1 MFVHILYVHMY
12 NVCTCTCMYLCR
24 STNLSKAEEC
34 RQSIYSLINSY
45 ILKPNEGINQIVLI
59 ALYLTIFLTTEWQM
73 LLDLIKETVKVC
85 PETFVSGVQHSS
97 SPQLSKHSKSKWYAL
112 NKEQSAQRGPVFHY
126 IPYILLIAQEVHV
139 LLGCHDYIPACTG
152 MQVLNICVLDIPCL
166 RPHPIRHLHVH
177 VFYYCAFIR
186 GAINIRV

>member
-12 NVCTCTCMYLCR
+12 NACTCTCMYLCR
-24 STNLSKAEEC
+24 SANLSKAEEC

-112 NKEQSAQRGPVFHY
+112 NKGTVCTKGSRFPLYSIHSLNRTGSPCFTWLPWLYSGMPWHASAQHMRVRYTMFATTSY
-126 IPYILLIAQEVHV
+126 SASTCTCILL
-139 LLGCHDYIPACTG
+139 LRFYTG
-152 MQVLNICVLDIPCL
+152 
-166 RPHPIRHLHVH
+166 RH
-177 VFYYCAFIR
+177 
-186 GAINIRV
+186 